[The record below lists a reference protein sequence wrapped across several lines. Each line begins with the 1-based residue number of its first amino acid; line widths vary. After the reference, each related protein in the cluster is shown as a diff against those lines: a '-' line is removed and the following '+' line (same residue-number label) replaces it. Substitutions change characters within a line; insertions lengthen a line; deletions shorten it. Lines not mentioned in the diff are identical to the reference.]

1 MVRTLPLQ
9 PATLPEPAR
18 ILAIATAIAVHAFA
32 FLLLLL
38 PLAQSLPGEPPE
50 MVVQPIWVLPKVV
63 EPTPLPPAP
72 VEPRP
77 LPPVTPAPRIAVVPL
92 QPPAPMVFGTAAFPI
107 AVGAQPAA
115 GPVAEQA
122 TDSAPVAGVALAYA
136 YAPAPPYP
144 RAAIRDGA
152 QGTVLLMILVDT
164 DGKPLQVTLHR
175 SSGNRVLDRAA
186 LEHVARHW
194 RFQPALRNGQ
204 PVQAYGVVPIA
215 FSMQ

>member
-1 MVRTLPLQ
+1 MSRTLPLQ
-9 PATLPEPAR
+9 SPTRPEPAR
-18 ILAIATAIAVHAFA
+18 ILAIATAIAVHALA

-38 PLAQSLPGEPPE
+38 PLAQSLPGEAPE

-63 EPTPLPPAP
+63 PTTPLPPVP
-72 VEPRP
+72 IEREPRP
-77 LPPVTPAPRIAVVPL
+77 PVAPTPRQAVVPV
-92 QPPAPMVFGTAAFPI
+92 QPPAPMVFDTADFAI
-107 AVGAQPAA
+107 AMDATPAP
-115 GPVAEQA
+115 GPVAEPA

-136 YAPAPPYP
+136 HAPAPPYP
-144 RAAIRDGA
+144 RAALRVGA
-152 QGTVLLMILVDT
+152 EGTVLLMILVDT

-175 SSGNRVLDRAA
+175 SSGTRALDRAA